1 MRPERLLTDSNL
13 RASRTRVWAAA
24 VGLLALALSA
34 CSTVQPTPSP
44 TGSPSATVSGPP
56 VGGPG
61 WTLLRTVKPA
71 VLNEGLATAALG
83 PGQFVL
89 SITVVGGGSDGCN
102 TPTIAGF
109 QPSGTVL
116 SAVIQR
122 SPIAPGAICASASAV
137 TFYVALDRS
146 IVTPAITQL
155 AISESCASGC
165 VVPVPTP

>member
-1 MRPERLLTDSNL
+1 M
-13 RASRTRVWAAA
+13 AI
-24 VGLLALALSA
+24 GLLALPLSGCGTA
-34 CSTVQPTPSP
+34 QPTPSATDPP
-44 TGSPSATVSGPP
+44 TATDSGPP

-71 VLNEGLATAALG
+71 VLDEGLATAALG

-89 SITVVGGGSDGCN
+89 SITVPGGGSDGCR
-102 TPTIAGF
+102 TPTLAGF

-116 SAVIQR
+116 AAVIER
-122 SPIAPGAICASASAV
+122 TPIAPNSVCATASAV

-146 IVTPAITQL
+146 IVTPAITQIAL
-155 AISESCASGC
+155 SEGCASGC